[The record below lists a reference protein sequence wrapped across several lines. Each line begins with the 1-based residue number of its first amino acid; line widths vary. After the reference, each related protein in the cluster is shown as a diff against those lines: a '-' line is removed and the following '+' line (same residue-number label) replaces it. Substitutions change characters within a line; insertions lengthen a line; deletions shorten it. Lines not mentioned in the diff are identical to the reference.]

1 MNEYDVMYNA
11 KMSFVHYIKEVFLK
25 KVKYITTKNK
35 SILSV
40 TSGKSYELEPDIIN
54 TDDYGNAKNMIS
66 VTANNEDV
74 SDSEFEFN
82 YLTNKIT
89 FSDSFKNVKV
99 TYKKYSINVIDAYP
113 NMENTSFDSPII
125 SVELEDFS
133 SSPFEIGS
141 RRHYWNGNVFIDCF
155 CTNDAMRE
163 RLRGALTFELANRNV
178 PVYDFVN
185 NSLLNIDGTLNK
197 DFVFNPSETEI
208 YDITRISAENYDM
221 NSLNKKKMSVCSIS
235 ANFNLIF

>member
-11 KMSFVHYIKEVFLK
+11 KMSFVHYIKEIFLK
-25 KVKYITTKNK
+25 KVKYITIKNK
-35 SILSV
+35 NILSV
-40 TSGKSYELEPDIIN
+40 TSGKSYEIESDIVN
-54 TDDYGNAKNMIS
+54 TDEYGDAKNMIS
-66 VTANNEDV
+66 VTSNNEDV

-89 FSDSFKNVKV
+89 FLDSFKNVNV
-99 TYKKYSINVIDAYP
+99 MYKKYLINVIDAYP
-113 NMENTSFDSPII
+113 NIENTSFDSPII
-125 SVELEDFS
+125 SVELEDFA
-133 SSPFEIGS
+133 SSPFEIGT
-141 RRHYWNGNVFIDCF
+141 RRKYWNGNIFIDCF
-155 CTNDAMRE
+155 CINDAMRE
-163 RLRGALTFELANRNV
+163 RIRGALTFELANRNI

-197 DFVFNPSETEI
+197 DFMFSNSETEI